1 MDQCIILFMDL
12 DGTLWDHDD
21 ISVLNPP
28 FKRVSEL
35 EFTDSL
41 GEKVRLNTVA
51 IEILRYALSHGF
63 ITSTLSWNMPE
74 KTLEALKVMEV
85 DKLFHY
91 NAIEYHPDKASMA
104 LKILRSLREKSRC
117 LGGASIIYIAGKYTS
132 TTRGKRWVIYCTL
145 RPGPPVE
152 ASMSV

>member
-21 ISVLNPP
+21 TSVLNPP

-91 NAIEYHPDKASMA
+91 NAIEYHRIKHPWLS
-104 LKILRSLREKSRC
+104 
-117 LGGASIIYIAGKYTS
+117 KY
-132 TTRGKRWVIYCTL
+132 L
-145 RPGPPVE
+145 DH
-152 ASMSV
+152 